1 MIQTSSHGRA
11 ELGMEQLK
19 SCRIKIYIKYNWRL
33 DLNVSLINWFNLC
46 AGKTSSAVWN
56 VRATRDT
63 CPSSLSPRHPRSYR
77 RSTTPLINKNKLIK
91 KCQFDRLPD
100 GLVVKIISYLTSVD
114 IINISRT
121 CKRLYFL
128 SWEPDL
134 WTSLTL
140 TSANIETDRA
150 IKSILEILSRNSGLS
165 SVRSVCLNGSTR
177 LTDRGLA
184 VLARRAGLL
193 RQLEVQYCP
202 GVTNG
207 GLLDLVSRCPQLVH
221 LDITGWNSVQFTI
234 ATKSYCT

>member
-1 MIQTSSHGRA
+1 MC
-11 ELGMEQLK
+11 L
-19 SCRIKIYIKYNWRL
+19 
-33 DLNVSLINWFNLC
+33 
-46 AGKTSSAVWN
+46 GKTTSAVWN
-56 VRATRDT
+56 VRATRDS
-63 CPSSLSPRHPRSYR
+63 CSSGLSPRHPRSHR
-77 RSTTPLINKNKLIK
+77 RSTTPLLNKNKLIK

-134 WTSLTL
+134 WTTLTL
-140 TSANIETDRA
+140 TSAHIETDRA
-150 IKSILEILSRNSGLS
+150 IKSILEILSRNSGLN
-165 SVRSVCLNGSTR
+165 SVRSVCFNGSTQ

-184 VLARRAGLL
+184 ILARRAGLL

-207 GLLDLVSRCPQLVH
+207 GLLDLVSRCHQLVH
-221 LDITGWNSVQFTI
+221 LDITGRRSFHRDLNIQSTMNIFMYKI
-234 ATKSYCT
+234 